1 VPVGEILTTIRIID
15 FGINAQQNFFNWPQA
30 ASPERFAQAEKMTT
44 IH

>member
-15 FGINAQQNFFNWPQA
+15 FGINAQQNIFNFPPA